1 VTLLVALVVVLCAV
15 LGLRVWNISEYALTP
30 GNATYVAPL
39 VSIKGL
45 ATNPHT
51 DKIMLTD
58 VYLTSLSAWQR
69 LTMEFQSHVEFVPAG
84 DLVEPGVPGDELIP
98 QGFLEMNDSKQAAEV
113 AAFSALGWKV
123 PVTPTGAVVTG
134 VVAPSPARKAGLAV
148 ADEIV
153 AVNGAPVDS
162 RCSLFALL
170 HPLRPDTSVR
180 FGVKRARMSPTGVIT
195 WGRSTTIA
203 LTTGSTPSGIGASG
217 CPGVKGVNRSWIGV
231 SLEDGFSYRLPATV
245 SINTSNIGGPSAG
258 LAMTLTLIDEL
269 SRGSITGHRTIAAT
283 GTISPDGAVGA
294 VGGVAE
300 KAVAVVNAGAKVFF
314 VPEANVADAKSAQEP
329 GLRIIGVTSLRQVLR
344 DLRNLG
350 GAAPVAITK
359 PR

>member
-1 VTLLVALVVVLCAV
+1 LIALVVVLCAI
-15 LGLRVWNISEYALTP
+15 LGLRAWNISEYALTP

-39 VSIKGL
+39 VKIQGL
-45 ATNPHT
+45 ATNPHV
-51 DKIMLTD
+51 DKFMLTD

-69 LTMEFQSHVEFVPAG
+69 ITMEFQSHVQFVPAG
-84 DLVEPGVPGDELIP
+84 DLVEPGVPGVELIS

-123 PVTPTGAVVTG
+123 PATPTGAVVTG
-134 VVAPSPARKAGLAV
+134 VVSPSPARQSGLSV

-153 AVNGAPVDS
+153 AVNGHAVDS
-162 RCSLFALL
+162 SCALVTLL
-170 HPLRPDTSVR
+170 HPVRPGTSVR
-180 FGVKRARMSPTGVIT
+180 LGVKRARISSTGVLT
-195 WGRSTTIA
+195 WGRRTTIA
-203 LTTGSTPSGIGASG
+203 LTTGPAPSGLGASG
-217 CPGVKGVNRSWIGV
+217 CANVQGANSSWIGV
-231 SLEDGFSYRLPATV
+231 SLEDGFRYKLPAKV

-283 GTISPDGAVGA
+283 GTIAPNGAVGE

-314 VPEANVADAKSAQEP
+314 VPEANVADAKSADEP
-329 GLRIIGVTSLRQVLR
+329 GLRIIGVTSLRQVLS
-344 DLRNLG
+344 DLHDMG

>member
-1 VTLLVALVVVLCAV
+1 VSWLVALVVVLCAI
-15 LGLRVWNISEYALTP
+15 LGLRAWNISEYALTP

-39 VSIKGL
+39 VKIEGL

-84 DLVEPGVPGDELIP
+84 DLVEPGVPSDELIP
-98 QGFLEMNDSKQAAEV
+98 QGFLEMDDSKQAAEV

-123 PVTPTGAVVTG
+123 PATPTGAVVTG
-134 VVAPSPARKAGLAV
+134 VVASSPARRAGLSV

-162 RCSLFALL
+162 SCALVATL
-170 HPLRPDTSVR
+170 HLVEPGTLVR
-180 FGVKRARMSPTGVIT
+180 LGVKRASISSSGTIT
-195 WGRSTTIA
+195 WASATT
-203 LTTGSTPSGIGASG
+203 LDVTTASAPSGLGDSG
-217 CPGVKGVNRSWIGV
+217 CADVSGANRSWIGV

-245 SINTSNIGGPSAG
+245 SINTANIGGPSAG

-269 SRGSITGHRTIAAT
+269 NRGSITAHRTIAAT
-283 GTISPDGAVGA
+283 GTISPDGSVGA

-300 KAVAVVNAGAKVFF
+300 KAVAVANAGGKVFF
-314 VPEANVADAKSAQEP
+314 VPEANVADAKSAKEP
-329 GLRIIGVTSLRQVLR
+329 GLRIIGVKSLHQVLR
-344 DLRNLG
+344 DLRDMG
-350 GAAPVAITK
+350 GASLAPISK
-359 PR
+359 PG

>member
-1 VTLLVALVVVLCAV
+1 MSWLVALVVILCAI
-15 LGLRVWNISEYALTP
+15 LGLRAWNISEYALTP

-39 VSIKGL
+39 VKIQGL

-51 DKIMLTD
+51 DRIMLTD

-69 LTMEFQSHVEFVPAG
+69 LTMEFQSHVEFVPAA
-84 DLVEPGVPGDELIP
+84 DLVEPGVPNDELIP

-123 PVTPTGAVVTG
+123 RATPTGAVVTG
-134 VVAPSPARKAGLAV
+134 VVASSPARRAGLSV

-153 AVNGAPVDS
+153 AVNATPVDS
-162 RCSLFALL
+162 SCALVAML
-170 HPLRPDTSVR
+170 HRLKSGTTLRL
-180 FGVKRARMSPTGVIT
+180 GVKRASVSSSGTITWASPT
-195 WGRSTTIA
+195 TINT
-203 LTTGSTPSGIGASG
+203 TTGVAPSGLADSG
-217 CPGVKGVNRSWIGV
+217 CAGVSGANRSWIGI
-231 SLEDGFSYRLPATV
+231 SLEDGFSYKLPVTV

-300 KAVAVVNAGAKVFF
+300 KAVAVANAGGKVFF
-314 VPEANVADAKSAQEP
+314 VPEANVAEAKSAQEP

-344 DLRNLG
+344 DLRDMG
-350 GAAPVAITK
+350 GAALVPITGHK
-359 PR
+359 

>member
-1 VTLLVALVVVLCAV
+1 MALVVVLCAV
-15 LGLRVWNISEYALTP
+15 LGLRAWNISEYALTP
-30 GNATYVAPL
+30 GNATELAPL
-39 VSIKGL
+39 VRIQGL

-84 DLVEPGVPGDELIP
+84 DLVEPGVPGDELLP

-123 PVTPTGAVVTG
+123 PATPTGAVVTG

-153 AVNGAPVDS
+153 AVNGTPVDS

-170 HPLRPDTSVR
+170 HPLGPDTSVSL
-180 FGVKRARMSPTGVIT
+180 GVKRAHVSPTGVIT

-203 LTTGSTPSGIGASG
+203 LSTGSAPSGIGASG
-217 CPGVKGVNRSWIGV
+217 CAGVKGVNRSWIGV

-283 GTISPDGAVGA
+283 GTISPNGAVGA

-329 GLRIIGVTSLRQVLR
+329 GLRIIGVASLRQVLR
-344 DLRNLG
+344 DLRNMG
-350 GAAPVAITK
+350 GAAPVAIAK